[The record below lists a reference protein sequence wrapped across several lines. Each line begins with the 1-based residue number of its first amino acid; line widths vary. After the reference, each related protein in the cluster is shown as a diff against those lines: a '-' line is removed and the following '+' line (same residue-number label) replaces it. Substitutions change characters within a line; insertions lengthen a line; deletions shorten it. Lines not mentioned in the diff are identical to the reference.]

1 MKYSKLKEYLTTTPD
16 PELAADFI
24 LLVLWGV
31 IIGSFIAVSTM
42 LLRLVI
48 G

>member
-1 MKYSKLKEYLTTTPD
+1 MTTTD
-16 PELAADFI
+16 PELLADFL

-31 IIGSFIAVSTM
+31 IIGSFIGLSSI
-42 LLRLVI
+42 LLSLVL

>member
-1 MKYSKLKEYLTTTPD
+1 MKYSKLKEYITTTPD
-16 PELAADFI
+16 PELMTDFI

-31 IIGSFIAVSTM
+31 TIGSFIALSIL
-42 LLRLVI
+42 LLRLAI

>member
-1 MKYSKLKEYLTTTPD
+1 MKYSKVKEYITTTTD
-16 PELAADFI
+16 PELMADFL

-31 IIGSFIAVSTM
+31 IIGSFIALSTM
-42 LLRLVI
+42 LLKLTI